1 MGSKKKDS
9 NPTDEVEIE
18 KDTSMDDVGAVVSKS
33 LKRKMKKDKE
43 KDGELEK
50 GDVGIPS
57 STFPNSE
64 KPMERKKKRK
74 TYDKE
79 RKRATSEQEKQ
90 IIANFK
96 AEDTK
101 PSSVSV
107 SSSGLPEFHISVFKD
122 LASADI
128 LVRESAAEALATEL
142 LKVQEAYDK
151 LENKDL
157 VEGGLKLEAEKDDG
171 LDNCAPSVRYAVRRL
186 IRGVSSSREVYF
198 DIIYSKHPL
207 VYLFSST
214 ISGRHPRLS

>member
-1 MGSKKKDS
+1 MGSKKRSS
-9 NPTDEVEIE
+9 NSRDEVEIQ
-18 KDTSMDDVGAVVSKS
+18 KDTSMDDMSTVSKS
-33 LKRKMKKDKE
+33 LKKKMKKDKQ
-43 KDGELEK
+43 KDAELEN
-50 GDVGIPS
+50 GDVDIPS
-57 STFPNSE
+57 STFPDSE

-74 TYDKE
+74 TFDKE
-79 RKRATSEQEKQ
+79 RKRATLESEEPKGKQ
-90 IIANFK
+90 ISVNFK
-96 AEDTK
+96 ADETK

-157 VEGGLKLEAEKDDG
+157 VEGGLRLEAEKDDG

-186 IRGVSSSREVYF
+186 IRGVSSSREVCF
-198 DIIYSKHPL
+198 DVIHLKHL
-207 VYLFSST
+207 SLYCFSSI
-214 ISGRHPRLS
+214 ISG